1 MASRPG
7 GRYTHDLQVLDQI
20 LELSANLTVPSL
32 VGNRKNRTQHM
43 SGKPSISHAFE
54 RLPGWLAAR
63 AHAGRML
70 VALDFDGTL
79 VDIAPRPDDVS
90 VDSEL
95 ADILHRLAVRP
106 DTDVAIVSGRSLED
120 LRARFRIDALFY
132 AGNHG
137 LEIEGPHVQRV
148 HPGASSAVP
157 RIAACAAT
165 LRAAQLPAGVILED
179 KALTLSLHYR
189 LAADPAVEERLVAL
203 LSEIIGDEPGLRVT
217 GGKKI
222 LEVRP
227 DVEWDKGRA
236 TQFLLR
242 TVEAGAGAL
251 IPVLFIGDDL
261 TDEDAFRALPQRG
274 SGIIVAA
281 EPPVTTAA
289 TSFLRSPAEVRR
301 FLDRLAGYE

>member
-63 AHAGRML
+63 A
-70 VALDFDGTL
+70 L

-289 TSFLRSPAEVRR
+289 TSFLRSPTEVRS
-301 FLDRLAGYE
+301 LLIQLSAP